1 MIESQTHFLA
11 LLSLGKLVQHDGLS
25 YLFGDGKP
33 PFIGDEESSRRVFP
47 GVIVAIEHTGRLLGA
62 GRLRKFRA
70 LQ

>member
-11 LLSLGKLVQHDGLS
+11 LLSQGKLVQHDGLS
-25 YLFGDGKP
+25 FLLRDWKP
-33 PFIGDEESSRRVFP
+33 PFIGDEESSERVFLR
-47 GVIVAIEHTGRLLGA
+47 VIVVIEHTGRLLGA